1 MQRRMF
7 SCVPGLYPLEAN
19 STPTPSCD
27 NQNCLQ
33 VLPSVPWETKLP
45 VTKNHCARAPAPV
58 NELTQLPHFTDGKTE
73 AQRLRPETRFPDSV
87 WRFFQKLEI
96 FFLSL
101 REMQYKIKL
110 EEFSFKSV
118 SLAKYSFI
126 FSFSLSLISLFFPV
140 SYLIYDSAL
149 NFCLVA
155 WFSSHRCYPN

>member
-1 MQRRMF
+1 MQHRTV

-45 VTKNHCARAPAPV
+45 VTENHCARAPV
-58 NELTQLPHFTDGKTE
+58 DELTQLPHFTDGKTE

-110 EEFSFKSV
+110 EEFWFKSV

-126 FSFSLSLISLFFPV
+126 FSFSLSLSSSLFF
-140 SYLIYDSAL
+140 SL
-149 NFCLVA
+149 
-155 WFSSHRCYPN
+155 SHILYMIQPWISV